1 MAHPTYLDSTGTP
14 RSRKATGAGTD
25 PSPDVLHNIIDS
37 GTINITDLTAANTA
51 RTTATTVLPV
61 QAIGPSGLTKAQAL
75 PSVVGDCHAPAD
87 NTSAVVT
94 YGAAGAGVKHYLYD
108 IFFGYDSTLTVV
120 GTVAVTDDGATVFGP
135 LPVTVAGVGQLHFDP
150 PIVSAVANKAMVV
163 TLTTGGATVQ
173 GVLSC
178 RHEAR

>member
-1 MAHPTYLDSTGTP
+1 MAHPTYLDSAGNT
-14 RSRKATGAGTD
+14 RSRKGTGAGTD
-25 PSPDVLHNIIDS
+25 GSPDVLHNIIDS
-37 GTINITDLTAANTA
+37 GTVNITDLSAANTA

-61 QAIGPSGLTKAQAL
+61 QGVGPYGLTKAQAI
-75 PSVVGDCHAPAD
+75 PSIVADCHAPAD

-94 YGAAGAGVKHYLYD
+94 YGAGGAGVKHYLYD

-120 GTVAVTDDGATVFGP
+120 GTIAVTDDGATVFGP

-150 PIVSAVANKAMVV
+150 PMVSSVANKAMVV

>member
-1 MAHPTYLDSTGTP
+1 MTNPTYLDSTGTT
-14 RSRKATGAGTD
+14 RSRKGTGLGTD
-25 PSPDVLHNIIDS
+25 GSPDVLHNIIDS
-37 GTINITDLTAANTA
+37 GTINLTDLSAANTA

-61 QAIGPSGLTKAQAL
+61 QVVGPSGAVVAQAI

-94 YGAAGAGVKHYLYD
+94 YGAGGAGVKHYLYD
-108 IFFGYDSTLTVV
+108 IFFGYDSTLTAV
-120 GTVAVTDDGATVFGP
+120 GTIIVTDDGATVFGP
-135 LPVTVAGVGQLHFDP
+135 LPVTVSGVGQLHFDP
-150 PIVSAVANKAMVV
+150 PIVSAVANKALVI